1 MTTLSSVVGKVLTL
15 TTQNQRN
22 LRGSRVICPR
32 KLSSGSFFNTIRP
45 EMLAGRFSIQLGI
58 SSLIRRAPNGSMPMI
73 TWSPTMVQSPMPG
86 RRARVYLSGWINPI
100 NVP

>member
-1 MTTLSSVVGKVLTL
+1 MTAPFSVVGTL
-15 TTQNQRN
+15 PTQTTQNQRN
-22 LRGSRVICPR
+22 RRGGRVVRPR
-32 KLSSGSFFNTIRP
+32 KLSSGSFLSTICP

-86 RRARVYLSGWINPI
+86 GRVQVYRPN
-100 NVP
+100 